1 MLLFI
6 CIRIETQTI
15 IIIMKKAI
23 IFILL
28 IALPALAIGQSGAS
42 VTSLQNDNTIE
53 KTVAK
58 KTTLNSKV
66 KMQLIKL
73 NHKKSNEIIS
83 IKAYR
88 KSLQIKVKTIK
99 LC

>member
-1 MLLFI
+1 
-6 CIRIETQTI
+6 
-15 IIIMKKAI
+15 MKKAI

-28 IALPALAIGQSGAS
+28 IALPALAIGQNDAS

-58 KTTLNSKV
+58 KTTLSSKA
-66 KMQLIKL
+66 KMQFIKL
-73 NHKKSNEIIS
+73 NRKKNNEIIS